1 MRQPAQQLVAAI
13 LEDDRLGDHAAEPGH
28 TVAQPFW
35 HAAAVKRQ
43 VCAARTPPHQRDP
56 VAATR
61 GAVSGRGPI
70 APPEPNSGSSSS
82 ASAGA
87 ESKFDTVTPSSRTPL
102 AVGSSV
108 RTSSTLAWR
117 RRSWRAIIVEKL
129 RLRVTWRK
137 LANFTFTVTVRP
149 KALALSH
156 QAQTSSAMAS
166 TPASISADAIR
177 SRSKVVSE
185 PEDLRGRSATTGRS
199 SWPFAIP
206 RYQTA
211 DFPKCCCRKA
221 SDFVFLNGEDDHH
234 FERFRYRRVKRFRYR
249 RELQTSWHR
258 FSST

>member
-1 MRQPAQQLVAAI
+1 ML
-13 LEDDRLGDHAAEPGH
+13 LDHGAEPGH
-28 TVAQPFW
+28 AVAQPFW

-61 GAVSGRGPI
+61 GAVSGRGTI

-117 RRSWRAIIVEKL
+117 RRSWRAITVEKL

-156 QAQTSSAMAS
+156 QAQTPSAS
-166 TPASISADAIR
+166 GGPAEVADNL
-177 SRSKVVSE
+177 SYQCSK
-185 PEDLRGRSATTGRS
+185 
-199 SWPFAIP
+199 
-206 RYQTA
+206 
-211 DFPKCCCRKA
+211 
-221 SDFVFLNGEDDHH
+221 
-234 FERFRYRRVKRFRYR
+234 
-249 RELQTSWHR
+249 
-258 FSST
+258 